1 MTQSAPSPDPDD
13 PTTVAET
20 AAGSVEYGGNEIH
33 ADPPDDSGPDAGA
46 GVTSEAGTFTD
57 LPVTPDEQAE

>member
-1 MTQSAPSPDPDD
+1 MTQSAQPDD

-20 AAGSVEYGGNEIH
+20 AAGSVEYGGNQIH
-33 ADPPDDSGPDAGA
+33 ADAPADGPDAGA
-46 GVTSEAGTFTD
+46 VTSEAGTFTD